1 MFPSPFPHKV
11 RRVRPILLL
20 LCLVSA
26 AGAQPVATNRPA
38 VAGAV
43 GGTNVPAAEAVE
55 LEFRQLVAAD
65 ARALEEVEQWVHLPQ
80 GGGGGAA
87 LRKRMDERF
96 AGVRRA
102 YEDFLRR
109 HPGHARARVAFGNF
123 LNESGEEDAAKTQ
136 WEQALVIT
144 PNDAELFNNLANFF
158 GHRGPVKQAFA
169 YYAKAI
175 EFAPRA
181 ATYYQNFATTVFLFR
196 KDAREFY
203 QISEDE
209 VFDRA
214 MQLYRRALEIE
225 PDNYELAVDLAQS
238 YYSIKPSRIPE
249 AVAAWN
255 YTLKL
260 APDDLQRERAHLHLA
275 RFKIRTG
282 LFEEA
287 RRHLNVITNAFNE
300 PVRVRVLRDLEARE
314 KKAGQTGK
322 GALPVPFN

>member
-1 MFPSPFPHKV
+1 M
-11 RRVRPILLL
+11 LLL
-20 LCLVSA
+20 FVLSA
-26 AGAQPVATNRPA
+26 AGAQTVATNRPP
-38 VAGAV
+38 VTAGPAAAGPV
-43 GGTNVPAAEAVE
+43 GGTNALAIDAVE

-65 ARALEEVEQWVHLPQ
+65 ARALEEVEQWVNLGP
-80 GGGGGAA
+80 GGAA

-96 AGVRRA
+96 AEVRRA
-102 YEDFLRR
+102 YEHFLRR
-109 HPGHARARVAFGNF
+109 HPAHARARVAFGNF
-123 LNESGEEDAAKTQ
+123 LNESADEDAAKLQ
-136 WEQALVIT
+136 WEQALAIA
-144 PNDAELFNNLANFF
+144 PNDAEVWNNLANFF
-158 GHRGPVKQAFA
+158 GHRGPVKKAFE
-169 YYAKAI
+169 YYAKAV
-175 EFAPRA
+175 ELAPRE

-214 MQLYRRALEIE
+214 MQLYRKALEIE

>member
-1 MFPSPFPHKV
+1 MFNSPFPNKV

-20 LCLVSA
+20 FCLVSA
-26 AGAQPVATNRPA
+26 AGAQAFATNAPA
-38 VAGAV
+38 ASGAT
-43 GGTNVPAAEAVE
+43 GGTNAPADAAVE
-55 LEFRQLVAAD
+55 LEYHQLVAAD
-65 ARALEEVEQWVHLPQ
+65 ARALAEVEQWVHLPQ

-87 LRKRMDERF
+87 LRRRMDERF
-96 AGVRRA
+96 TVVRRA

-109 HPGHARARVAFGNF
+109 HPGHARARTAFGNF

-136 WEQALVIT
+136 WERALAGN
-144 PNDAELFNNLANFF
+144 PNDAEVYNNLANFF
-158 GHRGPVKQAFA
+158 GHRGPVKKAFE
-169 YYAKAI
+169 YYAKAV
-175 EFAPRA
+175 ELAPRE

-214 MQLYRRALEIE
+214 MQLYRKALELE

-255 YTLKL
+255 YTLNL
-260 APDDLQRERAHLHLA
+260 APDDLQRERAHIHLA

>member
-1 MFPSPFPHKV
+1 M
-11 RRVRPILLL
+11 RPILLL
-20 LCLVSA
+20 LCLLSA
-26 AGAQPVATNRPA
+26 TGAQPVGTNQTA
-38 VAGAV
+38 VAGSV
-43 GGTNVPAAEAVE
+43 GGTNAAAAAVLE
-55 LEFRQLVAAD
+55 VEFRQLVAAD
-65 ARALEEVEQWVHLPQ
+65 ARALEEVEQWMNLGP
-80 GGGGGAA
+80 GGAA
-87 LRKRMDERF
+87 LRQRIDERF

-102 YEDFLRR
+102 YEDFLGR
-109 HPGHARARVAFGNF
+109 HPGHARARLAFGNF
-123 LNESGEEDAAKTQ
+123 LNESGDEDAAKTQ
-136 WEQALVIT
+136 WEKALVAA
-144 PNDAELFNNLANFF
+144 PNAAEVYNNLANFF
-158 GHRGPVKQAFA
+158 GHRGPVKKAFE
-169 YYAKAI
+169 YYAKAV
-175 EFAPRA
+175 ELAPRE

-214 MQLYRRALEIE
+214 MQLYRQALEIE

-249 AVAAWN
+249 AVAAWD